1 MALPKALPENYKI
14 LIIAPKAACNAM
26 AYDVISFKHVH
37 KGWFILE
44 HQGENDTDLTV
55 SLLEAKAVAGA
66 TATTTAVTAV
76 FPVWENVDAGTP
88 GDTLTKVAT
97 DAASYKIDIGDGGAN
112 QLIVIEWDPAKF
124 SAGYDCIKMTDAG
137 GHGSNTMSVIAL
149 LEMRYT
155 AKSADIPSVIVD

>member
-1 MALPKALPENYKI
+1 MALPKSLPENYKM
-14 LIIAPKAACNAM
+14 LIIAPLAAANAVV
-26 AYDVISFKHVH
+26 YDTICLKHAH
-37 KGWFILE
+37 KVWFVLE

-55 SLLEAKAVAGA
+55 SLLEAKLVAAA

-97 DAASYKIDIGDGGAN
+97 DAASYVIDIGDGGAN

-124 SAGYDCIKMTDAG
+124 SAGYDCIKMVDAN
-137 GHGSNTMSVIAL
+137 GHGSNTATVIAI
-149 LEMRYT
+149 LEMRY
-155 AKSADIPSVIVD
+155 ADKSADIPSVIID